1 MEAYFAKCDAILKK
15 WKINGPRALND
26 GAWDPTGKPLEK
38 PGAYNSGLWLFTDRT
53 KITHFFAPNF
63 LPPYDTKEKREI
75 ILSYLTEE
83 WDEKKLEWKKAEY
96 PVKKQELSFMNLCG
110 NPIESLLGMAGSK

>member
-1 MEAYFAKCDAILKK
+1 MDAYFAKCDAVLKK
-15 WKINGPRALND
+15 WKINGPRPLND
-26 GAWDPTGKPLEK
+26 GAWDPEGKPLAK
-38 PGAYNSGLWLFTDRT
+38 PSAYNSGIWLFLDRT

-83 WDEKKLEWKKAEY
+83 WDENKLEWKKAVY
-96 PVKKQELSFMNLCG
+96 AQKPSELSTFLQYACAG
-110 NPIESLLGMAGSK
+110 LGLGGD